1 MDVTLLGTGAPQG
14 LPRPGCPCAACA
26 TAVGDEARAATA
38 LLVDG
43 VLLIDLTPGPAFAAA
58 RAGRSLA
65 GVRQVLLSHPH
76 DGPAMEVP
84 AGLPQPGRVADGRE
98 LALLDGHRVRALA
111 VDGPGTGYEISGA
124 DGERLLYLPPGAAPA
139 GVGNATGRAGGAG
152 AQGAAGP
159 YDLVL
164 LDVLA
169 RPDALAR
176 LRAGG
181 LVDAATDVVAVH
193 VDHDVPPGPELH
205 RRLAAVGAR
214 AVADGSSL
222 VVGEYHAVPDLPRR
236 TLVLGGARSGKSLE
250 AERRLAAFPDVVY
263 VATGG
268 TRDGD
273 EDWAQRVSL
282 HRERRPSS
290 WRTVETCDLVPLLE
304 AGRPGGEAARPGGEA
319 ARPGRDDGKPEGEA
333 VRPGTEAPAP
343 GAESAGPGK
352 GAAGRGA
359 GAVWPG
365 AEAGGPAAGAGAG
378 RAADASPLLI
388 DCLALWL
395 THVMDEV
402 GAWDDATWEAGGRRA
417 LRERTDAL
425 VAAVRATRRPVVAVS
440 NEVGSGVVPAT
451 PAGRRF
457 RDELGR
463 LNAAFAAEC
472 EQVLLVVAGQAL
484 ALRG

>member
-43 VLLIDLTPGPAFAAA
+43 ALLIDLTPGPAFAAA

-76 DGPAMEVP
+76 DGPALEVP

-98 LALLDGHRVRALA
+98 LALLDGHRVRAVA
-111 VDGPGTGYEISGA
+111 VDTPGTGYEVSGA

-139 GVGNATGRAGGAG
+139 GLGEGNGPAAGGGDPDAG
-152 AQGAAGP
+152 GTGP

-164 LDVLA
+164 LDVLG

-181 LVDAATDVVAVH
+181 AVDAATDVLAVH
-193 VDHDVPPGPELH
+193 LDHDVPPGPELH

-214 AVADGSSL
+214 AVADGSTL
-222 VVGEYHAVPDLPRR
+222 VVGEFHAVPDLPRR
-236 TLVLGGARSGKSLE
+236 TLVLGGARSGKSVE

-273 EDWAQRVSL
+273 EDWAHRVSL
-282 HRERRPSS
+282 HRERRPGS
-290 WRTVETCDLVPLLE
+290 WRTVETCDLVPLLTAAGPGE
-304 AGRPGGEAARPGGEA
+304 GPGAGRP
-319 ARPGRDDGKPEGEA
+319 
-333 VRPGTEAPAP
+333 
-343 GAESAGPGK
+343 AE
-352 GAAGRGA
+352 
-359 GAVWPG
+359 
-365 AEAGGPAAGAGAG
+365 
-378 RAADASPLLI
+378 ASPLLI

-395 THVMDEV
+395 THVMDKV

-425 VAAVRATRRPVVAVS
+425 AAAVRATHRRVVAVS

-463 LNAAFAAEC
+463 LNAAFGAEC

>member
-1 MDVTLLGTGAPQG
+1 MDVTLLGTGAPRG
-14 LPRPGCPCAACA
+14 LPRPDCPCAACA

-43 VLLIDLTPGPAFAAA
+43 ALLLDLTPGPAFAAA
-58 RAGRSLA
+58 RAGKSLT

-84 AGLPQPGRVADGRE
+84 AGLPTPGRVADARE
-98 LALLDGHRVRALA
+98 LALLDGHRVRAVA
-111 VDGPGTGYEISGA
+111 VDIPGTGYEVSGP

-139 GVGNATGRAGGAG
+139 GLDGNGPSHAG
-152 AQGAAGP
+152 AEGPAGDGP
-159 YDLVL
+159 YDLLL
-164 LDVLA
+164 LDVLG

-181 LVDAATDVVAVH
+181 AVDAATDVVAVH
-193 VDHDVPPGPELH
+193 IDHGVPPGPELH

-214 AVADGSSL
+214 TVPDGSSL

-236 TLVLGGARSGKSLE
+236 TLVLGGARSGKSVE

-268 TRDGD
+268 TRGGD
-273 EDWAQRVSL
+273 AEWAERIAL
-282 HRERRPSS
+282 HRERRPSG

-304 AGRPGGEAARPGGEA
+304 GA
-319 ARPGRDDGKPEGEA
+319 EGAE
-333 VRPGTEAPAP
+333 AP
-343 GAESAGPGK
+343 GAG
-352 GAAGRGA
+352 
-359 GAVWPG
+359 
-365 AEAGGPAAGAGAG
+365 AGAGAG
-378 RAADASPLLI
+378 RPGGGTGRPGGGTAPLLI

-395 THVMDEV
+395 THAMDEV
-402 GAWDDATWEAGGRRA
+402 GAWDEAAWEAGGRRA
-417 LRERTDAL
+417 LHERTDAL
-425 VAAVRATRRPVVAVS
+425 VAAVRATHRPVVAVS

-451 PAGRRF
+451 AAGRRF

-463 LNAAFAAEC
+463 LNAAFGAEC